1 MRIGHYLSML
11 SYSPYCC
18 LDQVFLLEKGKLLNG
33 ILFTLEIF
41 VPVKIQSPFGRSS
54 FLGWP
59 LSRYTF
65 IKERNGEFRS
75 VNAAKDSINRSEL
88 MAAK

>member
-1 MRIGHYLSML
+1 M
-11 SYSPYCC
+11 
-18 LDQVFLLEKGKLLNG
+18 FLLEKGKLLNG

-59 LSRYTF
+59 LSSYTF

-75 VNAAKDSINRSEL
+75 ANAAKDSINRSEL
-88 MAAK
+88 VVAK